1 MHASLYLNSIGH
13 IQIQSKFI
21 HKLSM
26 DNISIELQNHSF
38 SLRFFKRV
46 MPIEFVKKNMKMF

>member
-1 MHASLYLNSIGH
+1 
-13 IQIQSKFI
+13 
-21 HKLSM
+21 M

-46 MPIEFVKKNMKMF
+46 MPIEFVKKTMKMF